1 MMYVN
6 LKLPIGDARDYLI
19 SELNSYA
26 YDANQHALVFLEQFF
41 YDAKGNVNVKTQM
54 YQITDD
60 NPLVKAFVIDNPTIP
75 GLKFIKCTRPETEKL
90 MEDWFKINNN
100 LLNKL
105 VEFRETTSGASI
117 NLPVFEVKNEISQQS
132 DNTTEEQ
139 PTTMEKL
146 SPEDIPVDIPDNPM
160 SFGYSSETDQ
170 EVL

>member
-6 LKLPIGDARDYLI
+6 LKLPSNDARDYLI

-41 YDAKGNVNVKTQM
+41 YDSKGNVNVKTQM
-54 YQITDD
+54 YKIDD
-60 NPLVKAFVIDNPTIP
+60 DSPLVKAFVIDNPTIP
-75 GLKFIKCTRPETEKL
+75 GLKFIKCARPENEKL

-105 VEFRETTSGASI
+105 VEFRETSSGATI
-117 NLPVFEVKNEISQQS
+117 NLPVFEVKNETSQQS
-132 DNTTEEQ
+132 DTISEQ
-139 PTTMEKL
+139 LTAMDKL
-146 SPEDIPVDIPDNPM
+146 SPDDIPVDIPDKPIN
-160 SFGYSSETDQ
+160 FGYSSETDQ